1 LLPYFYIQELQLNSK
16 ISESDEGIFTAVS
29 LAVDQPGVN
38 VMSPSPETTGN
49 DENTDTEISNEFNA
63 AVKKERRK
71 RPVVTI
77 TLDETN
83 SKHAIQVLRMK
94 IGDQMHLTDG
104 KGHLITASIV
114 NDHRKHCQV
123 SVDVIEPKEK
133 GGATVTVAVALTKNT
148 SRFEWFLEKA
158 AELGVSR
165 VIPLITKRTET
176 EKFKEE
182 RLHNILV
189 SAMLQS
195 QQTWLL
201 QMSAP
206 VDFNK
211 FIADPEPV
219 PAAQKYIAHCIETD
233 KQYLKYSSSPSLI
246 LIGPEGDFTPEEI
259 EAALNKGYQPVTLG
273 ETRLRTE
280 TAGMVAATIL
290 RIGH

>member
-1 LLPYFYIQELQLNSK
+1 MLPYFYIEQLELS
-16 ISESDEGIFTAVS
+16 SEIFKSEHGEGWVAGFP
-29 LAVDQPGVN
+29 VDQPNVFFDDEEQNGAKGVRLTLGN
-38 VMSPSPETTGN
+38 ENGFDTGM
-49 DENTDTEISNEFNA
+49 
-63 AVKKERRK
+63 
-71 RPVVTI
+71 TI

-94 IGDQMHLTDG
+94 LGDQMHLTDG
-104 KGHLITASIV
+104 KGHLITATIV

-123 SVDVIEPKEK
+123 SVDFIEPREK
-133 GGATVTVAVALTKNT
+133 QGAEVAIAIALTKNT
-148 SRFEWFLEKA
+148 GRFEWFLEKA

-182 RLHNILV
+182 RFQNILV

-201 QMSAP
+201 QMSTP

-211 FIADPEPV
+211 FIANPGPV
-219 PAAQKYIAHCIETD
+219 VNRYIAHCIETD
-233 KQYLKYSSSPSLI
+233 KQSVKYSSAPSLI

-259 EAALNKGYQPVTLG
+259 EAALNNGYQPVTLG

-280 TAGMVAATIL
+280 TAGMVAATLL
-290 RIGH
+290 RIGN

>member
-1 LLPYFYIQELQLNSK
+1 MVCRIPGRSAECFFEDEEQKNAKGVRLTLGEENDLNS
-16 ISESDEGIFTAVS
+16 G
-29 LAVDQPGVN
+29 
-38 VMSPSPETTGN
+38 M
-49 DENTDTEISNEFNA
+49 
-63 AVKKERRK
+63 
-71 RPVVTI
+71 TI

-94 IGDQMHLTDG
+94 VGDQMHLTDG
-104 KGHLITASIV
+104 KGHLITATIV

-123 SVDVIEPKEK
+123 SVDFIEPKEK
-133 GGATVTVAVALTKNT
+133 QGSEVTIAIALTKNA

-165 VIPLITKRTET
+165 VVPLITRRTET

-182 RLHNILV
+182 RLQNILV

-211 FIADPEPV
+211 FIATQEHTS
-219 PAAQKYIAHCIETD
+219 ATNKYIAHCIETD
-233 KQYLKYSSSPSLI
+233 KQSLKYKSSSSLI
-246 LIGPEGDFTPEEI
+246 LIGPEGDFTAEEI
-259 EAALNKGYQPVTLG
+259 EAALNSGYQPVTLG

-280 TAGMVAATIL
+280 TAGMVAATLL
-290 RIGH
+290 RVG

>member
-1 LLPYFYIQELQLNSK
+1 MLPYFYIQELEVS
-16 ISESDEGIFTAVS
+16 SEIFKGEHDKGSFAGFP
-29 LAVDQPGVN
+29 VDQPN
-38 VMSPSPETTGN
+38 VFFE
-49 DENTDTEISNEFNA
+49 DEEQKGAKGLRLTLGKASGLNQGM
-63 AVKKERRK
+63 
-71 RPVVTI
+71 TI
-77 TLDETN
+77 TLDEIN

-94 IGDQMHLTDG
+94 VGDQMHLTDG
-104 KGHLITASIV
+104 KGHLITATIV

-123 SVDVIEPKEK
+123 SVDLIEPKEK
-133 GGATVTVAVALTKNT
+133 QGAEVAIAIALTKNT

-176 EKFKEE
+176 QKFKEE
-182 RLHNILV
+182 RLQNILV

-211 FIADPEPV
+211 FIANPDLA
-219 PAAQKYIAHCIETD
+219 PAANKYIAHCIETD
-233 KQYLKYSSSPSLI
+233 KQSLKHSLSPSLI
-246 LIGPEGDFTPEEI
+246 LIGPEGDFTTEEM
-259 EAALNKGYQPVTLG
+259 EAALNNGYQPVTLG

-280 TAGMVAATIL
+280 TAGMVAATLL
-290 RIGH
+290 RVGN

>member
-1 LLPYFYIQELQLNSK
+1 MLPYFYIEQLELS
-16 ISESDEGIFTAVS
+16 SEIFKSEHGEGWFAGFP
-29 LAVDQPGVN
+29 VDQPNVFFEDEEQNGSKGV
-38 VMSPSPETTGN
+38 SLTL
-49 DENTDTEISNEFNA
+49 
-63 AVKKERRK
+63 KEGDDFSSAM
-71 RPVVTI
+71 TI

-94 IGDQMHLTDG
+94 TGDQMHLTDG
-104 KGHLITASIV
+104 KGHLITATIV

-123 SVDVIEPKEK
+123 SVNFIEPKEK
-133 GGATVTVAVALTKNT
+133 QGPEVTIAIALTKNT

-182 RLHNILV
+182 RFQNILV

-206 VDFNK
+206 VAFNK
-211 FIADPEPV
+211 FIASPEPV
-219 PAAQKYIAHCIETD
+219 VNKYIAHCIETD
-233 KQYLKYSSSPSLI
+233 KQLVKYSSSSSLV
-246 LIGPEGDFTPEEI
+246 LIGPEGDFSQEEI

-280 TAGMVAATIL
+280 TAGMVAATLL
-290 RIGH
+290 RIGN

>member
-1 LLPYFYIQELQLNSK
+1 LLPYFYIQELELS
-16 ISESDEGIFTAVS
+16 SEIFKGEDAEGSFTGFP
-29 LAVDQPGVN
+29 VDQPNVFFEDEEQTDAKGVRLAL
-38 VMSPSPETTGN
+38 GKAG
-49 DENTDTEISNEFNA
+49 DTDLGM
-63 AVKKERRK
+63 
-71 RPVVTI
+71 TI

-133 GGATVTVAVALTKNT
+133 RGAAVTVAIALTKNT